1 MTQSV
6 MISDR
11 SLLVVI
17 ILLILYLIGMIYYY
31 HNNEGFAKKCYD
43 RKRATTVWC

>member
-43 RKRATTVWC
+43 RKRGKTVWC